1 MPSSLPDA
9 NRLRHAVTADLSSGS
24 QDPAW
29 PEAPI
34 ITEAELTRRVAL
46 IHAAI
51 DEYEM
56 KVIEESAMKKRAEER
71 DR

>member
-1 MPSSLPDA
+1 MTE
-9 NRLRHAVTADLSSGS
+9 AVPADLSLGS
-24 QDPAW
+24 QDAVSPEV
-29 PEAPI
+29 PEAPP
-34 ITEAELTRRVAL
+34 ITHAELIGRAAL

-56 KVIEESAMKKRAEER
+56 KAIDEYAMKKRAEER